1 MRVTRVVREMRG
13 VRVTHVVREMRV
25 TRVVRMMQG
34 VRETREVVD
43 CGEDGWY
50 PDGLRASQ
58 GVSSGVYRGGEKRW
72 KYR

>member
-1 MRVTRVVREMRG
+1 VRGVRVTRVVREMR
-13 VRVTHVVREMRV
+13 VARVVREMRV

-34 VRETREVVD
+34 VRRTREVVD